1 MSTRTIGTV
10 GIVPTGALGV
20 SLFYHLTH
28 RLSRLDGRVFFVAR
42 PGSSSA
48 RAFHDSSALCIADA
62 RGAHR
67 LELKPLLDPHLLS
80 GQNAG
85 PPPEILI
92 ICPNPDQILSILI
105 PCVRLLEIA
114 HEEGQLAPDQLPL
127 PLLVLCSNGIYFQR
141 IRQVFIEALEES
153 TLMGRL
159 PDLWPDLMPR
169 IVGRLL
175 RGVTIQTGVRDGD
188 GAQALYRPGPAGM
201 TRIAGG
207 DRAQRHRAVEV
218 LSGLGAPVEPADDVS
233 PTRVEFDKA
242 MINLSANMLGQL
254 AAIDDSGLFT
264 QLTIGQIL
272 DTLGLKQIEALG
284 QRVVEVGKAVRA
296 YGMKELPEPIIS
308 AVILNLQQHAEH
320 IPSSLQWLGLRLRRN
335 ETVSGIAS
343 TEFWLLEPLIHYARS
358 AQLTDAVTYFET
370 LKLRL
375 KERLDLLAARQA
387 SGG

>member
-20 SLFYHLTH
+20 SFFYHLTQ
-28 RLSRLDGRVFFVAR
+28 RLSRLDGRAFFVAR
-42 PGSSSA
+42 PGSSST
-48 RAFHDSSALCIADA
+48 RALQESSALCVADA
-62 RGAHR
+62 QGAHR
-67 LELKPLLDPHLLS
+67 LALKPLLDPALLEER
-80 GQNAG
+80 GG
-85 PPPEILI
+85 GTLPEILL
-92 ICPNPDQILSILI
+92 ICPNPDQILSILL
-105 PCVRLLEIA
+105 PCIRLLERA
-114 HEEGQLAPDQLPL
+114 HERGQLAPDQIPL
-127 PLLVLCSNGIYFQR
+127 PILILCSNGIYFQR

-175 RGVTIQTGVRDGD
+175 RGVTIQTGVRDGN
-188 GAQALYRPGPAGM
+188 GAEAVYRPGPAGS

-218 LSGLGAPVEPADDVS
+218 LADLGASVELAEDVS

-242 MINLSANMLGQL
+242 MINLSANLLGQL
-254 AAIDDSGLFT
+254 AAIDDSGRFT

-272 DTLGLKQIEALG
+272 DTLGLDQIASLG

-308 AVILNLQQHAEH
+308 AVLLNLQQHAEH

-343 TEFWLLEPLIHYARS
+343 TELWLLEPLIHYARS
-358 AQLTDAVTYFET
+358 AQLADAVAYFET

-375 KERLDLLAARQA
+375 DQRLELLAARQA

>member
-1 MSTRTIGTV
+1 MSTRTTGTV

-48 RAFHDSSALCIADA
+48 RALHDSSALCIADA

-67 LELKPLLDPHLLS
+67 LDLKPLLDTHLLS
-80 GQNAG
+80 DHGAG
-85 PPPEILI
+85 APPEILI
-92 ICPNPDQILSILI
+92 ICPNPDQILSILL

-114 HEEGQLAPDQLPL
+114 HEQGQLAPDQLPL

-159 PDLWPDLMPR
+159 PDLWPDMMPR

-218 LSGLGAPVEPADDVS
+218 LAGLGAPVELAEDVS

-242 MINLSANMLGQL
+242 MINLSANLLGQL

-272 DTLGLKQIEALG
+272 DTLGLKQIESLG

-296 YGMKELPEPIIS
+296 YGIKELPEPIIS
-308 AVILNLQQHAEH
+308 AVILNLQQHSEH

-343 TEFWLLEPLIHYARS
+343 TELWLLEPLIHYARS
-358 AQLTDAVTYFET
+358 AQLTDAVSYFET

-375 KERLDLLAARQA
+375 KQRLDLLAARQA